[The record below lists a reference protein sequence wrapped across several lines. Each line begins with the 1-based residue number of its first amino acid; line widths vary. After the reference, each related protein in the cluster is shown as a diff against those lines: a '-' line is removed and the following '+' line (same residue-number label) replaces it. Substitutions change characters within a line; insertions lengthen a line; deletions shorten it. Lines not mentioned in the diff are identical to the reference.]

1 MVDFDCFFCVLW
13 DREDPNIM
21 QVGFRLYLVPFRGC
35 FSCFVQYLG
44 HFRPGLIHSVIAI
57 VRVCI
62 NREIKPALLKRELFV
77 TTVLLKPLEEVRAAS
92 NSRVALRKR
101 MLGSS
106 HTQLLKTNTRELMK
120 RVRLR
125 KADSMLPEL

>member
-77 TTVLLKPLEEVRAAS
+77 TTVLLKPLEEVLYVRPLTHAGRS
-92 NSRVALRKR
+92 PETHVGLVAHAK
-101 MLGSS
+101 
-106 HTQLLKTNTRELMK
+106 Q
-120 RVRLR
+120 
-125 KADSMLPEL
+125 